1 MRAILWCDRRNQ
13 ESAQVQRMKW
23 QGDENMM
30 KLVRSTVQGAAVA
43 GIALAALAAPAFAGS
58 LKDEAPAEEGRK
70 LTWSF
75 NIAGTSDYVFR
86 GHLADR
92 Q

>member
-1 MRAILWCDRRNQ
+1 
-13 ESAQVQRMKW
+13 MKW